1 MKLNRLWLALL
12 ACFCSHAATPDMEV
26 MLSHGTEAEA
36 QTRNQLQRLLKTY
49 DVSGWT
55 WTGKVVI
62 DQDAIPHSHPVLTL
76 HTRHRGG

>member
-26 MLSHGTEAEA
+26 TLAHGTEAEA